1 MSFAECHCA
10 ECHYAECHL
19 LNVIT
24 LNAITLIVAAL
35 IREIVTIRECFELTR
50 GLYCKTF
57 YGRNLRISVIS

>member
-1 MSFAECHCA
+1 M
-10 ECHYAECHL
+10 L
-19 LNVIT
+19 NVIMLNVIMLNVIMLNVIT

-50 GLYCKTF
+50 GLYYKTF